1 MKKIGKYEIRATI
14 GEGGMGTV
22 YKAFDPFLK
31 RDVAIKVISETLF
44 AKREVKERFLREAQS
59 AAKLSHENITTVY
72 DLGESRRKPYIVLEY
87 LTGKDLRSIIQNREP
102 IKLSQKLN
110 YIKQICKGL

>member
-44 AKREVKERFLREAQS
+44 AKGEVKERFLREAQS

-72 DLGESRRKPYIVLEY
+72 DLGESRRKPYIVLC
-87 LTGKDLRSIIQNREP
+87 TVWRNH
-102 IKLSQKLN
+102 
-110 YIKQICKGL
+110 KQIISKRARKRNSDID

>member
-1 MKKIGKYEIRATI
+1 MSAIWAIRRPLQIRQRSSRWLKDVSNFWDQSSIEMKKIGKYEIRATI

-44 AKREVKERFLREAQS
+44 AKDEVKERFS
-59 AAKLSHENITTVY
+59 S
-72 DLGESRRKPYIVLEY
+72 
-87 LTGKDLRSIIQNREP
+87 
-102 IKLSQKLN
+102 
-110 YIKQICKGL
+110 

>member
-44 AKREVKERFLREAQS
+44 AKDEVKERFS
-59 AAKLSHENITTVY
+59 S
-72 DLGESRRKPYIVLEY
+72 
-87 LTGKDLRSIIQNREP
+87 
-102 IKLSQKLN
+102 
-110 YIKQICKGL
+110 